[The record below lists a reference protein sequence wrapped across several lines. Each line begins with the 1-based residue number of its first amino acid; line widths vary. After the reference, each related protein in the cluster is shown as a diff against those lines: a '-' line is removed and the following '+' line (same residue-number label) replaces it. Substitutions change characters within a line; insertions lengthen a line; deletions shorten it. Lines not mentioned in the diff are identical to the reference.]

1 MDHYTKKLYI
11 ESNDEVGELARYF
24 NNFIANVHK
33 IVKRVVSES
42 EKLDSIFVKM
52 SSEITELN
60 NNIKDISIITDD
72 ISAGMQETAAST
84 EEIYSVTSEIGNDLD
99 NFSNKANK
107 GTDCANEISERAI
120 GVNNS
125 AIISKESVETIYSNA
140 NKKLLD
146 AIEQSKSI
154 EKITET
160 LDTIFEISA
169 KTNIL
174 ALNATIEAAR
184 AGEQG
189 KGFAVVADEVRKLA
203 QESKNALTNI
213 QNYID
218 IITGSVGNLTNSS
231 KEILKFIDEQVL
243 ADYEVL
249 VAVSEQYN
257 EDAIYYKDLSMDIN
271 DRTKQIT
278 ATIGNMTKAID
289 GITEAA
295 NEGAVGTT
303 NIAEKTS
310 FVEKK
315 SNDVVEDVLSA
326 KDTVNKLN
334 DMVAKFTV

>member
-174 ALNATIEAAR
+174 ALNA
-184 AGEQG
+184 
-189 KGFAVVADEVRKLA
+189 
-203 QESKNALTNI
+203 
-213 QNYID
+213 
-218 IITGSVGNLTNSS
+218 
-231 KEILKFIDEQVL
+231 
-243 ADYEVL
+243 
-249 VAVSEQYN
+249 
-257 EDAIYYKDLSMDIN
+257 
-271 DRTKQIT
+271 
-278 ATIGNMTKAID
+278 
-289 GITEAA
+289 A